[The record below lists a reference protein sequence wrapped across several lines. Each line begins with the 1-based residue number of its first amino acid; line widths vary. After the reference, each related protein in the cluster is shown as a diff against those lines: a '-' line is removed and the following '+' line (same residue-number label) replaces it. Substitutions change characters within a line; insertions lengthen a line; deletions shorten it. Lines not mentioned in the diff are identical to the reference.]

1 MELVV
6 VPQLAAAAVAA
17 IVGGVAL
24 LIRGFAGYRAA
35 ARITGIGTST
45 ISSLAV
51 GEVRVCGVVEPAEV
65 TLVSPLQSVRC
76 VYYRSAI
83 REPGRDDAA
92 VFDEERAIGF
102 RVRDTSGTI
111 RVFPQGASFDVPIRF
126 AESSG
131 AFGERPA
138 GLLIRVGG
146 DTAVGEPSR
155 EAQIAALLTV
165 HPAATMPGSS
175 TGGAAWNIG
184 GGFAQPAAAAAHRYS
199 EARIEPGDV
208 VTVVGQVLPFNQLD
222 DPESADAAGLA
233 DAALGQGGDPE
244 VGADLAAA
252 RAAGLLAPDAVTA
265 WGNAA
270 IPGFGIERPVS
281 APYLDPAARTLA
293 LGAPEDAA
301 KARRIFEIAP
311 SDLILAAAPGAPMTI
326 ALGPPG
332 EAALRRESEFLLG
345 LIGAALAIAA
355 AIGLAL
361 MLQGGIG

>member
-6 VPQLAAAAVAA
+6 VPQLVAAAVAA
-17 IVGGVAL
+17 IVGGLAL
-24 LIRGFAGYRAA
+24 LIRGLAGYRAA

-45 ISSLAV
+45 ISSLAI

-65 TLVSPLQSVRC
+65 SLVSPLQSERC
-76 VYYRSAI
+76 VYYRSSI
-83 REPGRDDAA
+83 RESGRDDAA

-102 RVRDTSGTI
+102 RVRDTSGTV
-111 RVFPQGASFDVPIRF
+111 RVFPRGASFDVPVRF
-126 AESSG
+126 AESTG

-155 EAQIAALLTV
+155 EAQIAAILTV
-165 HPAATMPGSS
+165 HPAAAMPGSS
-175 TGGAAWNIG
+175 TGEGAAWSF
-184 GGFAQPAAAAAHRYS
+184 GGFGQPAANAAHRYS

-208 VTVVGQVLPFNQLD
+208 VTVVGQVTPFDQLD
-222 DPESADAAGLA
+222 DPGNADAAGSA
-233 DAALGQGGDPE
+233 GAALGAGADPE
-244 VGADLAAA
+244 VAADLAAA

-270 IPGFGIERPVS
+270 IPGFGIERPVTQ
-281 APYLDPAARTLA
+281 PGLDAAARMPS

-301 KARRIFEIAP
+301 KARRIFAIAP
-311 SDLILAAAPGAPMTI
+311 SDLVLAAAPGAPMTI

-332 EAALRRESEFLLG
+332 EAAVRRESEFLLG
-345 LIGAALAIAA
+345 LLGAALAIAA
-355 AIGLAL
+355 AVALAL